1 MLTVNWRY
9 LIVIYSLLSLQ
20 MHFMLRLISTLTNAH
35 AFERF
40 IISKC
45 LLHPTI
51 QWCKMLTLSTVAELL
66 IFICMFIYWL
76 FVVFITLN
84 IKEICFWCVTDF
96 SFQAQK
102 PWAKKLAKVQKGRK
116 EYHGACKVEKS
127 VVTQLNTESA
137 SNPEQVCI
145 HNNWFVYDSV
155 IQILTGLVLRST
167 LKNYAQLLRGIHFQ
181 CWSRLTVSI
190 CLVISLKE
198 TAINSKRNSNKF
210 LSFK

>member
-1 MLTVNWRY
+1 
-9 LIVIYSLLSLQ
+9 
-20 MHFMLRLISTLTNAH
+20 MLRLISSLTIVDAH
-35 AFERF
+35 AFEWF

-51 QWCKMLTLSTVAELL
+51 QWCKMLTLSTVAEPLVY
-66 IFICMFIYWL
+66 FCMFIYWL
-76 FVVFITLN
+76 FIVFITLN

-116 EYHGACKVEKS
+116 EYHSACKVEKS

-155 IQILTGLVLRST
+155 VQILTGAEVNTEKLCSE
-167 LKNYAQLLRGIHFQ
+167 LRGMHFE
-181 CWSRLTVSI
+181 CWLRLTVNI
-190 CLVISLKE
+190 CIVSSPKE
-198 TAINSKRNSNKF
+198 AAIN
-210 LSFK
+210 LC